1 MYIKIGINMFFSNQ
15 EIWLDYDK
23 LPLWLLKN

>member
-1 MYIKIGINMFFSNQ
+1 MYIKIGINIFFSNQ

-23 LPLWLLKN
+23 LLLWLLKK